1 MKVTL
6 RNPTREVE
14 VRGPVRVVALLERLG
29 LRHESVLVIRG
40 GELVPADDLLQD
52 DDVVEVRS
60 VISGG

>member
-1 MKVTL
+1 VKVTL

-14 VRGPVRVVALLERLG
+14 VRGPVRVVALLERLD
-29 LRHESVLVIRG
+29 LRRESVLVIRG
-40 GELVPADDLLQD
+40 GELVPADVLLLD